1 MAISVRAPRCPR
13 IRNRGFSK
21 IRHLI
26 SAKGR
31 STVFRRNVMWAVV
44 VRSDRRVRASSYQWR
59 LRKRLV
65 LVVQRGLSAQV
76 AQTELRAA

>member
-1 MAISVRAPRCPR
+1 
-13 IRNRGFSK
+13 
-21 IRHLI
+21 
-26 SAKGR
+26 
-31 STVFRRNVMWAVV
+31 
-44 VRSDRRVRASSYQWR
+44 VRSDRRVRATSYQWR